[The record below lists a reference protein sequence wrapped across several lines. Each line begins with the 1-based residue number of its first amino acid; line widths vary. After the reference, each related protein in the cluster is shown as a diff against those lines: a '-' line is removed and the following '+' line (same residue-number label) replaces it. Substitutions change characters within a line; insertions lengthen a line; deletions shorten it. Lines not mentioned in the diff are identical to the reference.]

1 MKIKIFKSHKEVMEP
16 FLNIKNFKSL
26 KQAMEFFYG
35 IKNFKTVMA
44 SFFRIEKIKSRDKQR
59 FPFFSTLR
67 TVRQWWS
74 SL

>member
-1 MKIKIFKSHKEVMEP
+1 MEP

-44 SFFRIEKIKSRDKQR
+44 SFFFQDWKN
-59 FPFFSTLR
+59 
-67 TVRQWWS
+67 
-74 SL
+74 